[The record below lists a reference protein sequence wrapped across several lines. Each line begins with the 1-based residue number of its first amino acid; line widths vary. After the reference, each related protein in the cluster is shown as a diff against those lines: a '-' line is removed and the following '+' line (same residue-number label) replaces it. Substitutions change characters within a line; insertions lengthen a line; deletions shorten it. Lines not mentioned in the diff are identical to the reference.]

1 KRAKTIEL
9 EEDDM
14 CEALEKFRNKAIAEG
29 MAQGIAQGI
38 SQGIAQG
45 KAEGKLE
52 EKVTLVQNLKKMGSE
67 DEFIAKA
74 LNCDVDYVK
83 ELLVLN

>member
-1 KRAKTIEL
+1 KRAKTIDL
-9 EEDDM
+9 EESDM
-14 CEALEKFRNKAIAEG
+14 CEALEQFRNKAIAE
-29 MAQGIAQGI
+29 
-38 SQGIAQG
+38 GIAQG

-83 ELLVLN
+83 ELLAFY